1 MKKSKGLPIQRVS
14 VPRSTGFVKLYDLK
28 RGEKFYDMDGLAC
41 EFLDCEYDPNTPDV
55 IKYRARQLNYMI
67 AGNRSIHGQGVAER
81 EYLRCRGR
89 DRSSYMAG
97 FTAAMKLCTANMGIF
112 DLENAGLDNPV
123 SQHLRMLEEYV
134 KWKKNV
140 GLL

>member
-1 MKKSKGLPIQRVS
+1 MKKGTGIPVQRVS

-28 RGEKFYDMDGLAC
+28 KGEKFYDMDGLAL
-41 EFLDCEYDPNTPDV
+41 EFIDCEYDPNTPDI
-55 IKYRARQLNYMI
+55 IKYRARQL
-67 AGNRSIHGQGVAER
+67 QFQVAESRTMYGEDVSER

-97 FTAAMKLCTANMGIF
+97 FMAAMKLCSSNMGKF

-123 SQHLRMLEEYV
+123 MQHLTMMKEFE